1 MTSFRV
7 TLLSI
12 VIAAGAVCAQ
22 AQGVVFVEKETRNGQ
37 SGTNQIQLDKNHMRA
52 ESHDNN
58 SSRAFVF
65 DGTKQTA
72 YMIDATKKTYTE
84 ITKADMER
92 LRGQMDSAMSQMQ
105 AQLANLPPEQRA
117 VVEQMMRGR
126 GGLPGGAAAPQAPK
140 IQYRAAGSDKVGQ
153 WTCTKYEGYL
163 GQQKTAEVCTVD
175 PKQFGLTA
183 SDFDVAKQLAEFVK
197 AMIPAAAD
205 RMVLNGTV
213 QDQGF
218 AGIPVKRT
226 SYSNG
231 AVDSVSEIVEV
242 RHEAIPVSTFAP
254 PAGFSKE
261 ALPTPGAR
269 R

>member
-1 MTSFRV
+1 MTSLRL

-12 VIAAGAVCAQ
+12 VISAGAISAQ
-22 AQGVVFVEKETRNGQ
+22 AQGVVFVEKETAHGQ

-52 ESHDNN
+52 ESRDNG
-58 SSRAFVF
+58 SSRAFIF

-72 YMIDATKKTYTE
+72 FMIDMTKKTYTE
-84 ITKADMER
+84 ITRADADR
-92 LRGQMDSAMSQMQ
+92 LRGQADAAMSQMQ

-117 VVEQMMRGR
+117 IVEQMMRGR
-126 GGLPGGAAAPQAPK
+126 GGLPGANAPQAPK
-140 IQYRAAGSDKVGQ
+140 IQYRAAGSDRVGQ
-153 WTCTKYEGYL
+153 WTCTKYEGYV

-175 PKQFGLTA
+175 PKEFGLTA
-183 SDFDVAKQLAEFVK
+183 TDFDVAKQLAEFMK
-197 AMIPAAAD
+197 SMIPGAAD
-205 RMVLNGTV
+205 RIFMNGSV
-213 QDQGF
+213 QEQGF
-218 AGIPVKRT
+218 SGIPVRRA

-242 RHEAIPVSTFAP
+242 RHEAIPVSTFDP
-254 PAGFSKE
+254 PAGFRKE

>member
-1 MTSFRV
+1 MTTFRV

-52 ESHDNN
+52 ESNDNG
-58 SSRAFVF
+58 SSRAFIF

-72 YMIDATKKTYTE
+72 YIIDATKKTYTE
-84 ITKADMER
+84 ITKADADR
-92 LRGQMDSAMSQMQ
+92 LRGQVDSAMSQMQ

-126 GGLPGGAAAPQAPK
+126 GGLPGANAPQAPK
-140 IQYRAAGSDKVGQ
+140 IQYRAAGPDKAGQ
-153 WTCTKYEGYL
+153 WTCTKYEGYV

-175 PKQFGLTA
+175 PKAFGLTA
-183 SDFDVAKQLAEFVK
+183 SDFDVAKQLADFMKSMV
-197 AMIPAAAD
+197 PTAAEK
-205 RMVLNGTV
+205 MFLNGTV

-231 AVDSVSEIVEV
+231 AVDSVSEIMDV
-242 RHEAIPVSTFAP
+242 RHEAIPVSTFDP
-254 PAGFSKE
+254 PAGFRKE